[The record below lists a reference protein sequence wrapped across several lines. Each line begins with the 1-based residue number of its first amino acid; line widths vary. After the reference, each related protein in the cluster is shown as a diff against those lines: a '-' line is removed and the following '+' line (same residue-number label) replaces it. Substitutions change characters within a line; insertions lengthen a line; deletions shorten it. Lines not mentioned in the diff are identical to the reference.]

1 MSKKI
6 HKWAKVLVL
15 CLVLLAVVACS
26 REPLNASSSGF
37 VDQYILLNLSR
48 FIIWLSNLFNGNYGM
63 GIILFTLIIR
73 VLLIPVNNMQMK
85 SQRQMQEIKPELEA
99 IQAKYPNK
107 DRQSRELMQE
117 EQAQLMEERGFN
129 QFAGCLPLLIQLPVM
144 MALYQTILRTE
155 ELRQGH
161 FLWMNLGQPDPYFIL
176 PILASLLVFYN
187 TYLMSKANPV
197 SNAASKSM
205 MYTMPL
211 MILLISIGLPSAIS
225 LYFVVSNGFSVLQT
239 LIFNNPYKI
248 IAEREAEAAAEKE
261 HQRELKRQLRRKTGK
276 RK

>member
-6 HKWAKVLVL
+6 NKWAKVLVL

-85 SQRQMQEIKPELEA
+85 SQRQMQEIQPELEA

-248 IAEREAEAAAEKE
+248 IAEREAEVAAEKE